1 LVQRISASILETT
14 LHPSVQLQ
22 INHESREP
30 HLRSRPL
37 RTPALDPGFRFRPN
51 SPICRSLGSLNPPAE
66 LLGVPRALSDKDRAA
81 GISRGMEMQS
91 SRRSAMDRSREPG
104 SKRPRLAAEDAVVRD
119 RAAFDRDR
127 LIPPARAGNQPLV
140 ARLPRAREREERDDA
155 ARVGSHQEL
164 VAQYRTALAELT
176 FNSKPIITNLTII
189 AGESLHAAKEIAAVI
204 CANVLEVPSEQ
215 KLPSLYLLDSIV
227 KNIGKDY
234 IRYFAARLPE
244 VFCKAYKQ
252 VDSSIRPSMR
262 HLFGTWR
269 GVFPPASLQLI
280 EKELG
285 FPPVINVSSGS
296 VSSKLDSQPQRPAH
310 SIHVNPKY
318 LEARQKLQSSRAK
331 DMSNDEVSGVVS
343 TFDDA
348 ESSDKIIMAGKSR
361 QWTNLP
367 TKMPNMQHSQRVTVN
382 NVINEKKGLKDA
394 RDHEYSS
401 DFSREADLGI
411 LRVSERLK
419 DQDGHGKPYYGVGIT
434 ATQAQFSER
443 NGFDVNHSYGTYG
456 KSGPMRASSQ
466 QTSVCDTDRTKLES
480 SRSWKNSEEEEYMWD
495 DIKTR
500 PTDYGGTNNS
510 IKGGWTSGNADKSA
524 SLQRGKWIPLE
535 TEHAKTNLNTVD
547 AFSHLVESSKTESR
561 DPLFKELGEHI
572 LPSRAKHDT
581 DSVSK
586 TSSNSLLQQ
595 RASSE
600 NSSSFWSRRDVPAS
614 EVGIN
619 GKSSRVGQ
627 QLIPSGGGL
636 STHDNSSL
644 PLPGLQS
651 SVLSSRL
658 SPHANIPVPS
668 ATSEQQRQ
676 HLSQPPPSLSS
687 HLPPPPEPIQH
698 LKPHNLTDQDHL
710 LLNSFSQMGQKPLQ
724 LVGSLDIFPVKNRA
738 QPFDSF
744 SGSIESQS
752 DTSQQLEGLL
762 DSATSASLNHLRDH
776 LPLIKQSRHNLSQ
789 QQAESQPVSRTE
801 AQTQPSLKIKTQSQP
816 SHQTEKLPP
825 LPMGLGIHQTGKDSV
840 TSHANNPVVEASSQ
854 PSTSSLLAAIMN
866 SGLFSNNS
874 VSNFQ
879 KMSVQPPLPVG
890 PPPIQVFTSAA
901 PLSTPLTFTAPF
913 SLGSIPDLKPP
924 HSGDVIP
931 PLPLGPPPSSSSLV
945 DVNSENPKTSGS
957 TLSPLSG
964 LLSSL
969 VAKGLIAS
977 APTVLPTTSA
987 ARLPDKV
994 RDQCTNNSLEQVS
1007 LSLTTPGVPP
1017 PLEDQP
1023 AASVSAA
1030 SAALVQSNATELKEH
1045 LGTEFKSEIIRGSHP
1060 SVVRS
1065 LFEDLKLQCHRC
1077 GLRFRLQEQ
1086 LQWHLDWHVSK
1097 ESETSNINQRS
1108 RKWFSDMRYQQSSSE
1123 VATSLEEVG
1132 SSEKNSELMV
1142 PADESQSICAL
1153 CGEPFEDIYSEAR
1166 DEWMYKGTVYLDL
1179 SKKQNDANNT
1189 AGQLPIVHAHC
1200 MSQRF
1205 CRNMDVAEHDKV
1217 EQTHVPVGLF

>member
-1 LVQRISASILETT
+1 
-14 LHPSVQLQ
+14 
-22 INHESREP
+22 
-30 HLRSRPL
+30 
-37 RTPALDPGFRFRPN
+37 
-51 SPICRSLGSLNPPAE
+51 
-66 LLGVPRALSDKDRAA
+66 
-81 GISRGMEMQS
+81 MEMES

-104 SKRPRLAAEDAVVRD
+104 SKRPRLVAEDAVVRD

-140 ARLPRAREREERDDA
+140 SRLPRARERQERDDA
-155 ARVGSHQEL
+155 AAPVGSHQEL

-204 CANVLEVPSEQ
+204 CANVLEVATEQ

-227 KNIGKDY
+227 KNIGRDY
-234 IRYFAARLPE
+234 IRYFASRLPE
-244 VFCKAYKQ
+244 VFCKVYKQ

-269 GVFPPASLQLI
+269 GVFPHASLQLI

-318 LEARQKLQSSRAK
+318 LEARQKLHSSRAK
-331 DMSNDEVSGVVS
+331 DISNDEVSGVVS

-348 ESSDKIIMAGKSR
+348 ESSDKIVMAGKSR

-401 DFSREADLGI
+401 DISREADLGI

-434 ATQAQFSER
+434 ATQAQLSER

-456 KSGPMRASSQ
+456 KSGPMRANSQ
-466 QTSVCDTDRTKLES
+466 QTSVCDTDRMKLES

-495 DIKTR
+495 AIKTR

-510 IKGGWTSGNADKSA
+510 IKGGWTSSNADKSA

-547 AFSHLVESSKTESR
+547 AFSHLVEMSKTESR
-561 DPLFKELGEHI
+561 IPLFKDLGEHI
-572 LPSRAKHDT
+572 LPSRAKRET
-581 DSVSK
+581 DSVLK

-619 GKSSRVGQ
+619 DKSSRVGQ

-658 SPHANIPVPS
+658 SPHANTPVPG

-676 HLSQPPPSLSS
+676 HLSQPPLSLSS
-687 HLPPPPEPIQH
+687 HLPPPEPIQH
-698 LKPHNLTDQDHL
+698 LKPHDLTDQNL
-710 LLNSFSQMGQKPLQ
+710 LLFNSLSQVGRKPLQ
-724 LVGSLDIFPVKNRA
+724 PVGSLDIFPVKNRA
-738 QPFDSF
+738 QPFDSL

-752 DTSQQLEGLL
+752 DTYQQLEGLL
-762 DSATSASLNHLRDH
+762 DSATSASLNHL
-776 LPLIKQSRHNLSQ
+776 PLIKQSRHNLSQ
-789 QQAESQPVSRTE
+789 QQAETQPLSRTE

-825 LPMGLGIHQTGKDSV
+825 LPMDLGIHQTGKDSGRSM
-840 TSHANNPVVEASSQ
+840 SHANNPVVEASSQ

-890 PPPIQVFTSAA
+890 PPPVQVFTSAA
-901 PLSTPLTFTAPF
+901 PLSTPLIFTPAF

-931 PLPLGPPPSSSSLV
+931 PLPPGPPPSSSSV
-945 DVNSENPKTSGS
+945 DVNSENSKTSGP

-964 LLSSL
+964 ILSSL

-977 APTVLPTTSA
+977 PPTVLTTTSA
-987 ARLPDKV
+987 AQLPDKV
-994 RDQCTNNSLEQVS
+994 RDQCTNNSFEQVS
-1007 LSLTTPGVPP
+1007 LSLTTPGAAP

-1023 AASVSAA
+1023 AASVSTA
-1030 SAALVQSNATELKEH
+1030 SAALVQSSATELKEH

-1065 LFEDLKLQCHRC
+1065 LFDDLKLQCHKC

-1097 ESETSNINQRS
+1097 ESETSNFNERS

-1123 VATSLEEVG
+1123 VAISLEEVG
-1132 SSEKNSELMV
+1132 SSEKDSELMV

-1153 CGEPFEDIYSEAR
+1153 CGEPFEDVYSEVR

-1179 SKKQNDANNT
+1179 SKKQDDASNT
-1189 AGQLPIVHAHC
+1189 NGTPGQLLIVHAHC

-1205 CRNMDVAEHDKV
+1205 CQNMDVAEHDKV
-1217 EQTHVPVGLF
+1217 DQTHVPIGLF

>member
-1 LVQRISASILETT
+1 
-14 LHPSVQLQ
+14 
-22 INHESREP
+22 
-30 HLRSRPL
+30 
-37 RTPALDPGFRFRPN
+37 
-51 SPICRSLGSLNPPAE
+51 
-66 LLGVPRALSDKDRAA
+66 
-81 GISRGMEMQS
+81 MES

-127 LIPPARAGNQPLV
+127 LMPPARAGNQPLV
-140 ARLPRAREREERDDA
+140 SRLPRARGREGRDDA

-164 VAQYRTALAELT
+164 VAQYRMALAELT

-204 CANVLEVPSEQ
+204 CANVLEVTSEQ

-227 KNIGKDY
+227 KNLGRDY

-252 VDSSIRPSMR
+252 VDSSTRASMR

-331 DMSNDEVSGVVS
+331 DISNDEVSGVVS

-348 ESSDKIIMAGKSR
+348 ESSDKIVMAGKSR
-361 QWTNLP
+361 QWTNLS

-382 NVINEKKGLKDA
+382 NVINEKKGRKDA

-456 KSGPMRASSQ
+456 KSGPMRANSQ

-500 PTDYGGTNNS
+500 PTDYGGTNNL

-524 SLQRGKWIPLE
+524 CLQRGKWIPPE
-535 TEHAKTNLNTVD
+535 TEHAKTNLTTVD
-547 AFSHLVESSKTESR
+547 AFSHSVETSKTESR
-561 DPLFKELGEHI
+561 VPLFKDLGEQI
-572 LPSRAKHDT
+572 LPSRAKLDT
-581 DSVSK
+581 DSVLQ
-586 TSSNSLLQQ
+586 TSSNPLLQQ

-600 NSSSFWSRRDVPAS
+600 NASSFWSRHDVPAS

-619 GKSSRVGQ
+619 YKSSRVGQ

-668 ATSEQQRQ
+668 ATFEQQRQ
-676 HLSQPPPSLSS
+676 HLSQPPRSLSS

-698 LKPHNLTDQDHL
+698 LKPRNLTDQDQL
-710 LLNSFSQMGQKPLQ
+710 LFNSFSHMGRKPLQ
-724 LVGSLDIFPVKNRA
+724 LVGSLDIFPVKNHA
-738 QPFDSF
+738 QPFDSL

-752 DTSQQLEGLL
+752 ETSQQIEGSL

-789 QQAESQPVSRTE
+789 QQAETQPLSRTE
-801 AQTQPSLKIKTQSQP
+801 AQTQPSLKIKTQSRP

-825 LPMGLGIHQTGKDSV
+825 LPMDLGIHQTGKDSG

-874 VSNFQ
+874 VNNIQ

-890 PPPIQVFTSAA
+890 PPPVQVSTSAA
-901 PLSTPLTFTAPF
+901 PLSTPLTFTPPF
-913 SLGSIPDLKPP
+913 SLGNTPDLKPP

-931 PLPLGPPPSSSSLV
+931 PLPLGPPPSSSLV
-945 DVNSENPKTSGS
+945 DVNSENSKTSGP
-957 TLSPLSG
+957 TPSPFSG

-977 APTVLPTTSA
+977 QPTVLITTSVA
-987 ARLPDKV
+987 QLPDKV
-994 RDQCTNNSLEQVS
+994 QDQCSSTSLEQVS
-1007 LSLTTPGVPP
+1007 LISTTPGVPP

-1023 AASVSAA
+1023 DASVSTAA
-1030 SAALVQSNATELKEH
+1030 AALVQCDATALEDH
-1045 LGTEFKSEIIRGSHP
+1045 IGTEFKSEIVRGSHP
-1060 SVVRS
+1060 AVVRS
-1065 LFEDLKLQCHRC
+1065 LFDDLKLQCHKC

-1086 LQWHLDWHVSK
+1086 LQCHLDWHVSE
-1097 ESETSNINQRS
+1097 ESETSNFNQRS
-1108 RKWFSDMRYQQSSSE
+1108 RKWFSEMRYQQSSSE
-1123 VATSLEEVG
+1123 VAISLEEVG

-1179 SKKQNDANNT
+1179 SKKQNDASNT
-1189 AGQLPIVHAHC
+1189 NGTSGQLPIVHAHC

-1205 CRNMDVAEHDKV
+1205 CHNMDVAEHDK
-1217 EQTHVPVGLF
+1217 EDQTNVPIGLF

>member
-1 LVQRISASILETT
+1 
-14 LHPSVQLQ
+14 
-22 INHESREP
+22 
-30 HLRSRPL
+30 
-37 RTPALDPGFRFRPN
+37 
-51 SPICRSLGSLNPPAE
+51 
-66 LLGVPRALSDKDRAA
+66 
-81 GISRGMEMQS
+81 MQ
-91 SRRSAMDRSREPG
+91 
-104 SKRPRLAAEDAVVRD
+104 V
-119 RAAFDRDR
+119 
-127 LIPPARAGNQPLV
+127 
-140 ARLPRAREREERDDA
+140 
-155 ARVGSHQEL
+155 
-164 VAQYRTALAELT
+164 T
-176 FNSKPIITNLTII
+176 
-189 AGESLHAAKEIAAVI
+189 
-204 CANVLEVPSEQ
+204 SEQ

-227 KNIGKDY
+227 KNLGRDY

-244 VFCKAYKQ
+244 V
-252 VDSSIRPSMR
+252 DSAIYIFFANLSYI
-262 HLFGTWR
+262 
-269 GVFPPASLQLI
+269 LQ
-280 EKELG
+280 
-285 FPPVINVSSGS
+285 
-296 VSSKLDSQPQRPAH
+296 
-310 SIHVNPKY
+310 
-318 LEARQKLQSSRAK
+318 
-331 DMSNDEVSGVVS
+331 
-343 TFDDA
+343 
-348 ESSDKIIMAGKSR
+348 
-361 QWTNLP
+361 
-367 TKMPNMQHSQRVTVN
+367 NMQHSQRVTVN
-382 NVINEKKGLKDA
+382 NVINEKKGRKDA

-411 LRVSERLK
+411 LRVSDRLK

-456 KSGPMRASSQ
+456 KSGPMRANSQ

-524 SLQRGKWIPLE
+524 CLQRGKWIPPE
-535 TEHAKTNLNTVD
+535 TEHAKTNLTTVD
-547 AFSHLVESSKTESR
+547 AFSHSVETSKTESR
-561 DPLFKELGEHI
+561 VPLFKANDIHIMQDLGEQI
-572 LPSRAKHDT
+572 LPSRAKLDT
-581 DSVSK
+581 DSVLQ
-586 TSSNSLLQQ
+586 TSSNPLLQQ

-600 NSSSFWSRRDVPAS
+600 NASSFWSRHDVPAS

-619 GKSSRVGQ
+619 YKSSRVGQ

-668 ATSEQQRQ
+668 ATYEQQRQ
-676 HLSQPPPSLSS
+676 HLSQPPRSLSS

-698 LKPHNLTDQDHL
+698 LKPRNLTDQDQL
-710 LLNSFSQMGQKPLQ
+710 LFNSFSHMGRKPLQ
-724 LVGSLDIFPVKNRA
+724 LVGSLDIFPVKNHA
-738 QPFDSF
+738 QPFDSL

-752 DTSQQLEGLL
+752 ETSQQLEGSL

-789 QQAESQPVSRTE
+789 QQAETQPLSRTE
-801 AQTQPSLKIKTQSQP
+801 AQTQPSLKIKTQSRP

-825 LPMGLGIHQTGKDSV
+825 LPMDLGIHQTGKDSG

-874 VSNFQ
+874 VNNIQ

-890 PPPIQVFTSAA
+890 PPPVQVSTSAA
-901 PLSTPLTFTAPF
+901 PLSTPLTFTPPF
-913 SLGSIPDLKPP
+913 SLGNTPDLKPP

-931 PLPLGPPPSSSSLV
+931 PLPLGPPPSSSLV
-945 DVNSENPKTSGS
+945 DVNSENSKTSGP
-957 TLSPLSG
+957 TPSPFSG

-977 APTVLPTTSA
+977 QPTVLITTSVA
-987 ARLPDKV
+987 QLPDKV
-994 RDQCTNNSLEQVS
+994 QDQCSSTSLEQVS
-1007 LSLTTPGVPP
+1007 LSSTTPGVPP

-1023 AASVSAA
+1023 DASVSTAA
-1030 SAALVQSNATELKEH
+1030 AALVQCDATALEDH
-1045 LGTEFKSEIIRGSHP
+1045 IGTEFKSEIVRGSHP
-1060 SVVRS
+1060 AVVRS
-1065 LFEDLKLQCHRC
+1065 LFDDLKLQCHKC

-1086 LQWHLDWHVSK
+1086 LQCHLDWHVSE
-1097 ESETSNINQRS
+1097 ESETSNFNQRS
-1108 RKWFSDMRYQQSSSE
+1108 RKWFSEMRYQQSSSE
-1123 VATSLEEVG
+1123 VAISLEEVG

-1142 PADESQSICAL
+1142 PADEGQSICAL

-1179 SKKQNDANNT
+1179 SKKQNDASNT
-1189 AGQLPIVHAHC
+1189 NGTSGQLPIVHAHC

-1205 CRNMDVAEHDKV
+1205 CHNMDVAEHDK
-1217 EQTHVPVGLF
+1217 EDQTNVPIGLF